1 MMTKSL
7 YNFCWEFCHEIIFAN
22 PKENDQYFLIMNL
35 PIRFGAIIQNKLLKE
50 GFRCVSFMPHGHES
64 VIMRFKNIKSTVEG

>member
-1 MMTKSL
+1 
-7 YNFCWEFCHEIIFAN
+7 
-22 PKENDQYFLIMNL
+22 MNL
-35 PIRFGAIIQNKLLKE
+35 PIRFGAIMQNKLLKE